1 MSSLVI
7 SRRSL
12 AAAASS
18 LAIQQSGQKSI
29 LRKQPSGDKQ
39 SGSEYEQP
47 GVYSSLGVSMS
58 SLCGGVHAQQ
68 SVAHSSLRVG
78 MSSLVCTAV
87 WVWV

>member
-1 MSSLVI
+1 MAPAQ
-7 SRRSL
+7 RSGSCD
-12 AAAASS
+12 AKRGAQVA
-18 LAIQQSGQKSI
+18 GQKSI

-39 SGSEYEQP
+39 SGSEYEQS